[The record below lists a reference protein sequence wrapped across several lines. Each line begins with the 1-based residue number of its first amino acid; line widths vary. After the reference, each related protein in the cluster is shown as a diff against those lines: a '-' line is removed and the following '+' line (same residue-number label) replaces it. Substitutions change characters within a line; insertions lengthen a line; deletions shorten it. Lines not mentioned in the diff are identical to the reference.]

1 MTEPVFMLKQHW
13 YLISIAFIG
22 IFFGILA
29 GIFFSLIHDLPQIN
43 SLKQFKPSSVTTVFS
58 SDNKILAKFYIEKRF
73 PVSIEKIPKNLI
85 SALITIED
93 KNFYIHS
100 GINLKAIFRAILHNI
115 KDRSYTQG
123 ASTLTQ
129 QLAKTLFLSSEK
141 SIARKIKEAFLTIQI
156 ERRYTKN
163 EILELYLNLIYLG
176 SGVYGVE
183 AASQT
188 YFGKSVKDL
197 TLAESALIAGLP
209 KAPSVYSP
217 IKNPDL
223 AKKRRDIVLQQMLS
237 AKIITS
243 VEYNLAKAIEIS
255 PAPQKARQNKAGY
268 FIEYIKTSLK
278 EQFDLQNIYSK
289 GLNIYTTLD
298 LDLQLVAEK
307 SISKQMD
314 QLEIRMIKH
323 GIDTSKV
330 QCALIA
336 MDVKTGGVLSM
347 VGGKNFSK
355 SPFNRAVQ
363 AKRQPGSAF
372 KPFVYATAITLGFS
386 QNYKLLDAPLSYR
399 QDNNQTWQVNNFS
412 KTYLG
417 EITFRKALAL
427 SKNTPVVRLMEMI
440 GPAKVIEFAKK
451 AGVSS
456 KLRSNLSL
464 ALGTSEVSLIELTAS
479 YIPFANMG
487 IKVAPFSIIKITDSD
502 SRIMYQNTTQKQSI
516 MSRQNAAIITDML
529 KAVVLEGTGKKALAI
544 QKDIAGKTGT
554 TDNYKDALFIGFS
567 PDIAVGVWVGNDD
580 ATSLGK
586 YETGARAALPIWID
600 YMKHVLSNKSYQYF
614 DIPDGT
620 KMVYM
625 NPDTGEITKE
635 KTSRTVK
642 TLIKIKDL
650 K

>member
-1 MTEPVFMLKQHW
+1 MLKQHW

-29 GIFFSLIHDLPQIN
+29 GGFFNLIHDLPQIN
-43 SLKQFKPSSVTTVFS
+43 SLQQFTPSSVTTVFS

-100 GINLKAIFRAILHNI
+100 GINLKAIFRAIFHNI
-115 KDRSYTQG
+115 KARGYTQG

-255 PAPQKARQNKAGY
+255 PAPQKAEQNKA
-268 FIEYIKTSLK
+268 I
-278 EQFDLQNIYSK
+278 
-289 GLNIYTTLD
+289 
-298 LDLQLVAEK
+298 QL
-307 SISKQMD
+307 
-314 QLEIRMIKH
+314 
-323 GIDTSKV
+323 
-330 QCALIA
+330 LI
-336 MDVKTGGVLSM
+336 
-347 VGGKNFSK
+347 
-355 SPFNRAVQ
+355 
-363 AKRQPGSAF
+363 
-372 KPFVYATAITLGFS
+372 
-386 QNYKLLDAPLSYR
+386 
-399 QDNNQTWQVNNFS
+399 
-412 KTYLG
+412 
-417 EITFRKALAL
+417 
-427 SKNTPVVRLMEMI
+427 
-440 GPAKVIEFAKK
+440 
-451 AGVSS
+451 
-456 KLRSNLSL
+456 
-464 ALGTSEVSLIELTAS
+464 
-479 YIPFANMG
+479 
-487 IKVAPFSIIKITDSD
+487 
-502 SRIMYQNTTQKQSI
+502 
-516 MSRQNAAIITDML
+516 
-529 KAVVLEGTGKKALAI
+529 
-544 QKDIAGKTGT
+544 
-554 TDNYKDALFIGFS
+554 
-567 PDIAVGVWVGNDD
+567 
-580 ATSLGK
+580 
-586 YETGARAALPIWID
+586 
-600 YMKHVLSNKSYQYF
+600 
-614 DIPDGT
+614 
-620 KMVYM
+620 
-625 NPDTGEITKE
+625 
-635 KTSRTVK
+635 
-642 TLIKIKDL
+642 
-650 K
+650 